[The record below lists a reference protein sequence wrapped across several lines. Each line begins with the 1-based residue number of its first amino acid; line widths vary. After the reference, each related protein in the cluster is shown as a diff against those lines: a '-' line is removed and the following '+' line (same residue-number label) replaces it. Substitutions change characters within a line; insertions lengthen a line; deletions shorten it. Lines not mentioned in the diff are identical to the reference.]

1 MEEEQQFQRLT
12 ILAFPRSSL
21 VQSLAVSHR
30 EFDPVCQYEGVTV
43 SIEYIE
49 RDHRSHLQCY
59 RPGRNCQSDGEL
71 SNGASLRSRR
81 EFHQVSQTSHGG
93 SVLSGLGMFGRAKKA
108 GGDSGTAGSKV
119 LVKEKKAATQLGVI
133 VGAFIFC
140 WLPYF
145 ILFMVVAYCDSHP
158 THCTVPF
165 IMEVSTTWCGY
176 LNSTLNPILYPLCN
190 RNFKIAFKRMLRMS
204 RKDDDRTL
212 LTHK

>member
-1 MEEEQQFQRLT
+1 ML
-12 ILAFPRSSL
+12 
-21 VQSLAVSHR
+21 
-30 EFDPVCQYEGVTV
+30 
-43 SIEYIE
+43 
-49 RDHRSHLQCY
+49 
-59 RPGRNCQSDGEL
+59 
-71 SNGASLRSRR
+71 LRSDLAENFTKCPKRLMV
-81 EFHQVSQTSHGG
+81 EVF
-93 SVLSGLGMFGRAKKA
+93 SVGWVCLAGQKKA
-108 GGDSGTAGSKV
+108 GGGDSGTAGSKV

-204 RKDDDRTL
+204 RKEEERTL
-212 LTHK
+212 LIHK